1 MSNVEKFDEIT
12 EKLLS
17 YLEATF
23 PVPANIG
30 LPSLRL
36 KISKRPTV
44 DPVTETETDA
54 GEPLTEDEKY
64 FEPTVAWL
72 IDAGYIRA
80 QQGKIAGYHSFVL
93 TEKGLAMRGIK
104 PKSLTNK

>member
-1 MSNVEKFDEIT
+1 MTNIEKFDEIAN
-12 EKLLS
+12 KLFG

-23 PVPANIG
+23 PIPANIG

-36 KISKRPTV
+36 KTSRKPTI
-44 DPVTETETDA
+44 DPATEIETEA

-64 FEPTVAWL
+64 FEPTVSWL

-80 QQGKIAGYHSFVL
+80 EKGKISGYYDFVL
-93 TEKGLAMRGIK
+93 TEKGLALQGVR
-104 PKSLTNK
+104 PKSLTGK